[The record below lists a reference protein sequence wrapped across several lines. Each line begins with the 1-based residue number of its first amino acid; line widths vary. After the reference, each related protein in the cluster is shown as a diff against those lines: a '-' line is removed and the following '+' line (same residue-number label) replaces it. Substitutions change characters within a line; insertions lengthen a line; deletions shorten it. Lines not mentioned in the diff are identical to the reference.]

1 VRNLE
6 LLPDA
11 QDAVAHG
18 RLTALARLLDA
29 RPGFRLAS
37 TGGRE
42 RLETFVSDTLAL
54 RAAKTEHAIEQLHTS
69 FRMADGALPPHSC
82 RSSHP

>member
-1 VRNLE
+1 
-6 LLPDA
+6 
-11 QDAVAHG
+11 
-18 RLTALARLLDA
+18 
-29 RPGFRLAS
+29 LAS

-42 RLETFVSDTLAL
+42 RLETFAAFVSDTLAL